1 MRLPYSLFTTYITYL
16 YWPLPHSPC
25 QFSNFENFSKIIMS
39 KISSSDVRKVA
50 QLARL
55 ELPEDQ
61 IQTYTSQIE
70 EILSYVDQLQEIDT
84 KDVSPTTRAVE
95 VVNSMREDLVEVKC
109 SREDILN
116 QAPNREG
123 DFFRVPKIL

>member
-1 MRLPYSLFTTYITYL
+1 MT
-16 YWPLPHSPC
+16 
-25 QFSNFENFSKIIMS
+25 KIN
-39 KISSSDVRKVA
+39 SSDVRKVA

-61 IQTYTSQIE
+61 IETYTSQLE

-84 KDVSPTTRAVE
+84 QNVPQTTRAVE
-95 VVNSMREDLVEVKC
+95 VVNAMREDMVVLNS
-109 SREDILN
+109 SREEILN
-116 QAPNREG
+116 QAPHREG

>member
-1 MRLPYSLFTTYITYL
+1 MT
-16 YWPLPHSPC
+16 
-25 QFSNFENFSKIIMS
+25 

-61 IQTYTSQIE
+61 IETYTSQLE

-84 KDVSPTTRAVE
+84 ENIPPTT
-95 VVNSMREDLVEVKC
+95 
-109 SREDILN
+109 
-116 QAPNREG
+116 
-123 DFFRVPKIL
+123 

>member
-1 MRLPYSLFTTYITYL
+1 
-16 YWPLPHSPC
+16 
-25 QFSNFENFSKIIMS
+25 MS

-50 QLARL
+50 HLARL

-84 KDVSPTTRAVE
+84 KNVPPTTRAVE

>member
-1 MRLPYSLFTTYITYL
+1 
-16 YWPLPHSPC
+16 
-25 QFSNFENFSKIIMS
+25 MS

-50 QLARL
+50 HLARL

-61 IQTYTSQIE
+61 IQTYTAQIE
-70 EILSYVDQLQEIDT
+70 EILSYIEQLQEIDT
-84 KDVSPTTRAVE
+84 KNVSPTTRAVE

>member
-1 MRLPYSLFTTYITYL
+1 MT
-16 YWPLPHSPC
+16 
-25 QFSNFENFSKIIMS
+25 

-50 QLARL
+50 QLSRL

-61 IQTYTSQIE
+61 IQTYTEQLE

-84 KDVSPTTRAVE
+84 ENIPPTTRAVE
-95 VVNSMREDLVEVKC
+95 VVNAMREDVVEVSC
-109 SREDILN
+109 SREDLLN

>member
-1 MRLPYSLFTTYITYL
+1 
-16 YWPLPHSPC
+16 
-25 QFSNFENFSKIIMS
+25 MS

-84 KDVSPTTRAVE
+84 KNVSPTTRAVE

>member
-1 MRLPYSLFTTYITYL
+1 MT
-16 YWPLPHSPC
+16 
-25 QFSNFENFSKIIMS
+25 
-39 KISSSDVRKVA
+39 KISSEDVRKVA

-61 IQTYTSQIE
+61 IEIYTSQLE

-84 KDVSPTTRAVE
+84 HNVPPTTRAVE
-95 VVNSMREDLVEVKC
+95 VVNEMREDLVEPNC
-109 SREDILN
+109 SREEILN
-116 QAPNREG
+116 QAPHREG

>member
-1 MRLPYSLFTTYITYL
+1 MT
-16 YWPLPHSPC
+16 
-25 QFSNFENFSKIIMS
+25 

-50 QLARL
+50 KLARL
-55 ELPEDQ
+55 ELEEDQ
-61 IQTYTSQIE
+61 IDTYTAQIE

-84 KDVSPTTRAVE
+84 QNIYPMTRAVE
-95 VVNSMREDLVEVKC
+95 VVNVTREDSIEVNC

-116 QAPNREG
+116 QAPHREG

>member
-1 MRLPYSLFTTYITYL
+1 MT
-16 YWPLPHSPC
+16 
-25 QFSNFENFSKIIMS
+25 

-55 ELPEDQ
+55 DLPDDQ
-61 IQTYTSQIE
+61 IETYTAQIE

-84 KDVSPTTRAVE
+84 KNVSPTTRAVE
-95 VVNSMREDLVEVKC
+95 VVNAMREDLVDVKC
-109 SREDILN
+109 LREDILN
-116 QAPNREG
+116 QAPHREG

>member
-1 MRLPYSLFTTYITYL
+1 MT
-16 YWPLPHSPC
+16 
-25 QFSNFENFSKIIMS
+25 

-50 QLARL
+50 NLARL

-61 IQTYTSQIE
+61 IEIYTAQLE
-70 EILSYVDQLQEIDT
+70 EILTYVDQLQAIDT
-84 KDVSPTTRAVE
+84 KNIPPTTRAVE
-95 VVNSMREDLVEVKC
+95 VVNSMREDIVKVND

-116 QAPNREG
+116 QAPHREG

>member
-1 MRLPYSLFTTYITYL
+1 MT
-16 YWPLPHSPC
+16 
-25 QFSNFENFSKIIMS
+25 

-55 ELPEDQ
+55 ELPDDQ
-61 IQTYTSQIE
+61 IELYTSQIE

-84 KDVSPTTRAVE
+84 QNVPPTTRAVE
-95 VVNSMREDLVEVKC
+95 VVNAMREDLVDVKC
-109 SREDILN
+109 LREDILN
-116 QAPNREG
+116 QAPHREG

>member
-1 MRLPYSLFTTYITYL
+1 
-16 YWPLPHSPC
+16 
-25 QFSNFENFSKIIMS
+25 MS

-61 IQTYTSQIE
+61 IQTYTAQIE

-84 KDVSPTTRAVE
+84 KDVPPTTRAVE